1 MASLNKQAKGQLRTH
16 EGAPAKAVSAEA
28 QLRRSVMSCLLWE
41 KEFYEDGQEIATRIA
56 ELCTQVT
63 NGVIATIAIEAR
75 EVSKLRHVPLLLV
88 REMARRGG
96 SLVAKTLERVIQ
108 RADEMTEFLAIYWAD
123 GKVPLSAQVK
133 KGLARAFTKFDAY
146 QLAKY
151 NRDGAVKLRDVLFL
165 THAKPRDEEQEQ
177 MWKQLVEGNL
187 PTPDTWEVELS
198 ASKDKRASWS
208 RLLGEHRLGGLALL
222 RNLRNMQQASVDED
236 LIRAA
241 LGGMN
246 TSRILPF
253 RFIAAARYAPR
264 FEPEL
269 EAAMFSSCATLP
281 KLAGKTIL
289 LVDHSWS
296 MLAALSEKSDMT
308 RFDAAAGLAM
318 VAREVCEHVQVF
330 SFSDRI
336 EEVPPRRGFA
346 LRDAIVAS
354 NQWSGTYLGLA
365 VSQIDMPHDR
375 LIVITDEQTGDPVPD
390 PPQRTYMIN
399 VASARNGVGYYSWTH
414 LDGFSENIVRFIA
427 HLEG

>member
-1 MASLNKQAKGQLRTH
+1 MASLNKQAHIYTH
-16 EGAPAKAVSAEA
+16 EGAPAKVVSAEA

-41 KEFYEDGQEIATRIA
+41 KEFYEDGQKIATRIA
-56 ELCTQVT
+56 QLCTQVSLET
-63 NGVIATIAIEAR
+63 VAKIAIDAR
-75 EVSKLRHVPLLLV
+75 EQSKLRHVPLLLV

-96 SLVAKTLERVIQ
+96 KLVAKTLERVIQ
-108 RADEMTEFLAIYWAD
+108 RADELTEFLAIYWAD

-165 THAKPRDEEQEQ
+165 THAKPRDEEQER

-198 ASKDKRASWS
+198 ASEDKRVSWS
-208 RLLGEHRLGGLALL
+208 RLLGEKRLGGLALL
-222 RNLRNMQQASVDED
+222 RNLRNMQQAAVDENF
-236 LIRAA
+236 IRAA
-241 LGGMN
+241 LVGMN

-269 EAAMFSSCATLP
+269 EAAMFSSCAILP
-281 KLAGKTIL
+281 KLVGKTIL
-289 LVDHSWS
+289 LVDHSGS
-296 MLAALSEKSDMT
+296 MNANLSQKSDMT
-308 RFDAAAGLAM
+308 RFDAACGLAM

-330 SFSDRI
+330 SFSYDTI
-336 EEVPPRRGFA
+336 EVPPRRGFA
-346 LRDAIVAS
+346 LRDAIEAS
-354 NQWSGTYLGLA
+354 NQWAGTYLDLA
-365 VSQIDMPHDR
+365 MKHINTLSYDR
-375 LIVITDEQTGDPVPD
+375 LIVITDEQSHGAVPD
-390 PPQRTYMIN
+390 PIRRGYMIN

>member
-1 MASLNKQAKGQLRTH
+1 MASLNKQAHIYTH

-41 KEFYEDGQEIATRIA
+41 REFYENGQQIATRIA
-56 ELCTQVT
+56 ELCTQVPLET
-63 NGVIATIAIEAR
+63 VAKIAIEAR

-96 SLVAKTLERVIQ
+96 KLVAPTLARVIQ
-108 RADEMTEFLAIYWAD
+108 RADELTEFLAIYWAD
-123 GKVPLSAQVK
+123 GRVPLSAQIK

-165 THAKPRDEEQEQ
+165 THAKPRDEKQEQ
-177 MWKQLVEGNL
+177 VWKQLVDGTL

-198 ASKDKRASWS
+198 ASDDKRASWS
-208 RLLGEHRLGGLALL
+208 RLLSENKLGGLALL
-222 RNLRNMQQASVDED
+222 RNLRNMQQAAVDED

-241 LGGMN
+241 LVGMN

-253 RFIAAARYAPR
+253 RFIAAARYAAR

-269 EAAMFSSCATLP
+269 EAAMFSSCTTLP
-281 KLAGKTIL
+281 KLIGKTIL
-289 LVDHSWS
+289 LVDHSGS
-296 MLAALSEKSDMT
+296 MDASLSQKSDMT
-308 RFDAAAGLAM
+308 RFDAACGLAM

-330 SFSDRI
+330 SFSYDTI
-336 EEVPPRRGFA
+336 EVPPRRGFA
-346 LRDAIVAS
+346 LRDAIEAS
-354 NQWSGTYLGLA
+354 NRWAGTFLDLA
-365 VSQIDMPHDR
+365 VKYINTLSYDR
-375 LIVITDEQTGDPVPD
+375 LIVITDEQSHGAVPD
-390 PPQRTYMIN
+390 PIGRGYMIN

-427 HLEG
+427 HMEG